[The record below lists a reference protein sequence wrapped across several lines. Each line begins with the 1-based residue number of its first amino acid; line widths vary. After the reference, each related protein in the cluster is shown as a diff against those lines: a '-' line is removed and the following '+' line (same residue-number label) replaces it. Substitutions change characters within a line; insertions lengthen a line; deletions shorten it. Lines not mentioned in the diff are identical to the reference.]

1 VARYQHKVIFCED
14 TEMITADSS
23 VWIDYFGGRSTPRAQ
38 LLGEVLD
45 DSSQDVVLLDV
56 VLMEV
61 LRGFRF
67 EHEWRLANQAL
78 SALPIQTAGG
88 DSVARSAAALY
99 RQLRKEGVTVRS
111 PIDLLVGSWCISSG
125 CALIHNDRDFVSM
138 ERHGLQAFEAEKS

>member
-1 VARYQHKVIFCED
+1 
-14 TEMITADSS
+14 MITADSS
-23 VWIDYFGGRSTPRAQ
+23 VWIAYLAGRSTPKAQ
-38 LLGEVLD
+38 LLDAVLE

-61 LRGFRF
+61 LRGCRF
-67 EHEWRLANQAL
+67 EQEWRLANQAL

-88 DSVARSAAALY
+88 DAVARSAAALY

-125 CALIHNDRDFVSM
+125 CALIHNDRDFVPM
-138 ERHGLQAFEAEKS
+138 EQHGLQAFEAEKL